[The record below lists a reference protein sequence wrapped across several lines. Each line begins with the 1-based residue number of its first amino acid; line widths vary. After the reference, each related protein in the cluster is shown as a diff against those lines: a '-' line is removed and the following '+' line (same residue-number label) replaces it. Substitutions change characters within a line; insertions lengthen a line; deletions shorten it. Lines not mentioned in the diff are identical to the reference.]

1 MRVHRLRRQCAG
13 RGEAPHAA
21 SAVAPRPSV
30 GFPLSSRR
38 LAERSW
44 PVTIPAASLLLGEAR
59 PLPNAGKEPLSMF
72 RRNRT
77 LGMQTSGLSSAV
89 RTPKPRL
96 RIWMLTADGAG
107 FGLHASTTVFLNC
120 F

>member
-1 MRVHRLRRQCAG
+1 
-13 RGEAPHAA
+13 
-21 SAVAPRPSV
+21 
-30 GFPLSSRR
+30 
-38 LAERSW
+38 
-44 PVTIPAASLLLGEAR
+44 
-59 PLPNAGKEPLSMF
+59 MF